1 MFRKIRY
8 AIVASVVATLMIGA
22 PMRGGAQ
29 EEDAGALVKAV
40 LEALP
45 KIPFN
50 SKLTLTT
57 PQGNRKIELSS
68 KRVGDARASYLEVVA
83 PEALQGIR
91 FLFLEKDGAPPE
103 QYIKV
108 ASARNAVRVADQVRR
123 QPFLESAF
131 YVSDMVEPDLGA
143 YTYRFVGGDEIGGRA
158 CRLVEMTPKKP
169 DAEVYSKT
177 VLALDPKDL
186 LVMRRQF
193 FDKKGE
199 LHKVWTV
206 RKVEKIDGIQTMML
220 HEMDNVAE
228 KITSRLEVNEIKY
241 NVELPDSMFT
251 PKYLLR

>member
-1 MFRKIRY
+1 MRVAVI
-8 AIVASVVATLMIGA
+8 AGIVAMATFGA
-22 PMRGGAQ
+22 TTSGRAQ

-40 LEALP
+40 LDALP
-45 KIPFN
+45 KVPFT
-50 SKLTLTT
+50 SKLTLTS
-57 PQGNRKIELSS
+57 PQGDRQIALSS

-91 FLFLEKDGAPPE
+91 FLFLEKDGAAPE

-131 YVSDMVEPDLGA
+131 YVSDMVEPDLSA

-158 CRLVEMTPKKP
+158 CRLVEMKPKKP
-169 DAEVYSKT
+169 EGEVYSKT
-177 VLALDPKDL
+177 ILALDPKDL

-206 RKVEKIDGIQTMML
+206 RKVEKVDGIWTMQL
-220 HEMDNVAE
+220 HEMDNLVE
-228 KITSRLEVNEIKY
+228 KITSRLQLNEIKY
-241 NVELPDSMFT
+241 NVELSDAMFT

>member
-1 MFRKIRY
+1 MFRTMRY
-8 AIVASVVATLMIGA
+8 PVIAAMVATFMFGA
-22 PMRGGAQ
+22 ATRVPAQ
-29 EEDAGALVKAV
+29 DEDAGALVKSV
-40 LEALP
+40 LDALP
-45 KIPFN
+45 KIPFS

-57 PQGNRKIELSS
+57 PQGNRKIDMNS

-108 ASARNAVRVADQVRR
+108 ASARNAIRVADQVRR

-131 YVSDMVEPDLGA
+131 YVSDMVEPDLNA
-143 YTYRFVGGDEIGGRA
+143 YTFRFVGGDEIGGRA

-177 VLALDPKDL
+177 VLALDPKDR

-206 RKVEKIDGIQTMML
+206 RKVEKVDGIWTMLL

-228 KITSRLEVNEIKY
+228 KVTSRLEVNEIKY
-241 NVELPDSMFT
+241 NVDLADTMFT

>member
-1 MFRKIRY
+1 MRY
-8 AIVASVVATLMIGA
+8 PLAAMVTAALVLALSTRA
-22 PMRGGAQ
+22 GAQ
-29 EEDAGALVKAV
+29 DDAAALVKAV
-40 LEALP
+40 LDALP
-45 KIPFN
+45 KVAFA

-91 FLFLEKDGAPPE
+91 FLFIEHDGGAPE

-108 ASARNAVRVADQVRR
+108 ASARNAVRVADQVRK

-131 YVSDMVEPDLGA
+131 YVSDMVEPDLAA
-143 YTYRFVGGDEIGGRA
+143 YTYRFVGGDEVSGRS

-169 DAEVYSKT
+169 DAEIYSKT

-193 FDKKGE
+193 YDKKGE
-199 LHKVWTV
+199 LMKVWTV
-206 RKVEKIDGIQTMML
+206 RQVEKIDGIWTMKL
-220 HEMDNVAE
+220 HEMDNLAD
-228 KITSRLEVNEIKY
+228 KITSRLELEEIKY
-241 NVELPDSMFT
+241 NAELSDAMFT